1 MLVYADPDA
10 LKQVAVNLIS
20 NAIKFTSEG
29 GKVSVTLSKNHDTM
43 VLAVDDNGSGIPE
56 KDLERI
62 FEKFYRAR

>member
-1 MLVYADPDA
+1 M
-10 LKQVAVNLIS
+10 KQVAVNLIS